1 MDWDDVRPEPKPGA
15 AIGEKLETLSVGEL
29 ETRIAEFEREIAR
42 VKTELDKK
50 RRHEDA
56 ASALFK
62 R

>member
-1 MDWDDVRPEPKPGA
+1 MDWDEIKPKTTA
-15 AIGEKLETLSVGEL
+15 SASIGENLEALSVGEL
-29 ETRIAEFEREIAR
+29 EARIAQLEHEIER
-42 VKTELDKK
+42 VKTELNAK